1 MRRHVPN
8 FTYAAQENGDAKA
21 RVLRLAQDDNSFG
34 RV

>member
-8 FTYAAQENGDAKA
+8 FTYAAQENGDATA
-21 RVLRLAQDDNSFG
+21 RALHLAPDDNSFG